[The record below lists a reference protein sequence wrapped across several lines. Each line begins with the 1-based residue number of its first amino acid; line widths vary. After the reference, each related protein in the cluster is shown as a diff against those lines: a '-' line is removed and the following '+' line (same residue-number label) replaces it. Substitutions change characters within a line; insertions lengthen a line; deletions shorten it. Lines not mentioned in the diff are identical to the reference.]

1 MTTNGYGINNDSPVI
16 FVGDKGYDF
25 FLFNSQ
31 GQFEPTIEEL
41 YSGEIRADDEEDD
54 EEKEELG
61 GYFIPNPEP
70 EIVKQPSSILQPIPL
85 PSPNFQQPTLKLELS
100 INLNISINGESIF
113 SNQLGCSKLDSNLG
127 AKS

>member
-41 YSGEIRADDEEDD
+41 YSGEIRADDEDEEDD
-54 EEKEELG
+54 KEEELG
-61 GYFIPNPEP
+61 GYFIPNPGFEP
-70 EIVKQPSSILQPIPL
+70 NSEQE
-85 PSPNFQQPTLKLELS
+85 QQPTLKLELS

-113 SNQLGCSKLDSNLG
+113 SNQFPNQLGCSGLDSNLG
-127 AKS
+127 ARS